1 MAKINVRS
9 PYYVS
14 TSQSGMVSASI
25 DIYIYAGVKTTDRP
39 ASPTYTLSSNAV
51 SARVDFEIAD
61 LVKDYIEMT
70 LNYVNSSSILNNVWV
85 DYVVT
90 RYFVNTSSAQPL
102 VNLTAFY
109 GYGYIED
116 GVNPQLG
123 GQAGLLT
130 NNHIVKNA
138 DDKLYFP
145 VDNSFNGT
153 TVEFKKDGSLV
164 NSVTISSTNNSYDQV
179 EYFSNTGA
187 TDNVDEII
195 VTSGIKTQEYT
206 VENITE
212 CLDTPYR
219 LTFVNRYGALQS
231 LTMFKKS
238 VRNMNTNVTYYK
250 KNIVENGNYNLG
262 EAQKSIVLK
271 NANESLTLN
280 SGFYPEN
287 NNDVFKEL
295 LLSEYVWIKYGAS
308 EIPCNIAS
316 SSISYK
322 TSRNDKLI
330 NYTLDIEFANDVVQ
344 NIR

>member
-14 TSQSGMVSASI
+14 TTQAGMVSASI
-25 DIYIYAGVKTTDRP
+25 DVYIYTGVQTTDRP
-39 ASPTYTLSSNAV
+39 ADPTYTLSSNAV

-70 LNYVNSSSILNNVWV
+70 LSYVNSPSIKNNVWV
-85 DYVVT
+85 DYQVT
-90 RYFVNTSSAQPL
+90 RYFIGSSSVQTMVQL
-102 VNLTAFY
+102 RGFD
-109 GYGYIED
+109 GYGYIAD
-116 GVNPQLG
+116 GVNPQLSA
-123 GQAGLLT
+123 QAALLT
-130 NNHIVKNA
+130 NTYILKDAN
-138 DDKLYFP
+138 DTLYFP
-145 VDNSFNGT
+145 VDNDFGGT
-153 TVEFKKDGSLV
+153 TVEFKNGGVSV
-164 NSVTISSTNNSYDQV
+164 NTETITTTTNSYDQV
-179 EYFSNTGA
+179 QYLSNTGA
-187 TDNVDEII
+187 SDNVDEVV
-195 VTSGIKTQEYT
+195 VTTGVKITTYT
-206 VENITE
+206 VQNVEE

-219 LTFVNRYGALQS
+219 LTFVNRFGALQS

-250 KNIVENGNYNLG
+250 KNIIENGNYNLG
-262 EAQKSIVLK
+262 NAQKSIVLK

-280 SGFYPEN
+280 SGYYPES

-295 LLSEYVWIKYGAS
+295 LLSENVWIDYES
-308 EIPCNIAS
+308 NEIPCNISS

>member
-14 TSQSGMVSASI
+14 TTQSGMVSASI
-25 DIYIYAGVKTTDRP
+25 DVYIYTGVQTTDRP
-39 ASPTYTLSSNAV
+39 ADPTYTLSSNAV

-70 LNYVNSSSILNNVWV
+70 LNFVNNTAIKNNVWV
-85 DYVVT
+85 DYQVT
-90 RYFVNTSSAQPL
+90 RYFINSSSVQTMVQL
-102 VNLTAFY
+102 RGFD
-109 GYGYIED
+109 GYGYFEED
-116 GVNPQLG
+116 VNPQLDKI
-123 GQAGLLT
+123 ALLSNT
-130 NNHIVKNA
+130 HIVKSK
-138 DDKLYFP
+138 DHLLRFP
-145 VDNSFNGT
+145 VDNSYNGAIIR
-153 TVEFKKDGSLV
+153 FLKDNVLV
-164 NSVTISSTNNSYDQV
+164 NSETIVSTSNSYDQV
-179 EYFSNTGA
+179 QYFSNTGGTA
-187 TDNVDEII
+187 NVDEVEVRLGADIY
-195 VTSGIKTQEYT
+195 TYT
-206 VENITE
+206 VENVEE

-219 LTFVNRYGALQS
+219 LTFVNKYGALQS
-231 LTMFKKS
+231 QTFFKKS

-250 KNIVENGNYNLG
+250 KNIISNGDYNLTA
-262 EAQKSIVLK
+262 AQKSIVLK

-295 LLSEYVWIKYGAS
+295 LLSENVWIFYDS
-308 EIPCNIAS
+308 QELPCNISS

>member
-9 PYYVS
+9 PYFVS
-14 TSQSGMVSASI
+14 TYQSGMVSASI

-51 SARVDFEIAD
+51 SARVDFEISD

-70 LNYVNSSSILNNVWV
+70 LSYVNSPSISNNVWV

-90 RYFVNTSSAQPL
+90 RYFVNTSIAQPL

-109 GYGYIED
+109 GYGYIEN
-116 GVNPQLG
+116 GVNPFNSSI
-123 GQAGLLT
+123 ALLT
-130 NNHIVKNA
+130 NTHIVKNA
-138 DDKLYFP
+138 DDVLRFP
-145 VDNSFNGT
+145 VDNSYNGT
-153 TVEFKKDGSLV
+153 TVTFKKDGSTV
-164 NSVTISSTNNSYDQV
+164 NTETITSTTNSYDQV
-179 EYFSNTGA
+179 EYFTNTGG
-187 TDNVDEII
+187 TDNVDE
-195 VTSGIKTQEYT
+195 VLVSSGIKNYT
-206 VENITE
+206 YIVENIEE

-219 LTFVNRYGALQS
+219 LTFVNKFGALQS
-231 LTMFKKS
+231 ITMFKKS

-250 KNIVENGNYNLG
+250 RNIVENGSYNLG

-271 NANESLTLN
+271 NANESLSLN

-295 LLSEYVWIKYGAS
+295 LLSEYVWIKYGS
-308 EIPCNIAS
+308 NEIPCNIAS

>member
-14 TSQSGMVSASI
+14 TYQSGMVSASI
-25 DIYIYAGVKTTDRP
+25 DIYIYSGVKTTDRP

-70 LNYVNSSSILNNVWV
+70 LSYVNSPSILNNVWV
-85 DYVVT
+85 DYIVT
-90 RYFVNTSSAQPL
+90 RYFVNTTSVQPL

-109 GYGYIED
+109 GYGYITD

-123 GQAGLLT
+123 GQAALLT
-130 NNHIVKNA
+130 NNYIVKNA

-145 VDNSFNGT
+145 VDNSFGGT

-164 NSVTISSTNNSYDQV
+164 NTVTISSTNNSYDQV

-187 TDNVDEII
+187 TDNVDQVI
-195 VTSGIKTQEYT
+195 VSSGIKSQEYT
-206 VENITE
+206 VENIEE

-219 LTFVNRYGALQS
+219 LTFVNKYGALQS

-250 KNIVENGNYNLG
+250 RNIIENANYNLG
-262 EAQKSIVLK
+262 EAQKAIVLK

-330 NYTLDIEFANDVVQ
+330 NYTLEIEFANDVVQ

>member
-14 TSQSGMVSASI
+14 TTQSGMVSASI
-25 DIYIYAGVKTTDRP
+25 DIYVYTGVQTTDRP
-39 ASPTYTLSSNAV
+39 ASPNYTLSSNAV

-61 LVKDYIEMT
+61 LVKDYIQMT
-70 LNYVNSSSILNNVWV
+70 LSFVNSPSILNNVWV

-102 VNLTAFY
+102 VQLRGFY

-123 GQAGLLT
+123 GQAGLIT
-130 NNHIVKNA
+130 NNHIIKNA
-138 DDKLYFP
+138 DDRIYFP
-145 VDNSFNGT
+145 VDNDFNGT
-153 TVEFKKDGSLV
+153 TVTFKKNGS
-164 NSVTISSTNNSYDQV
+164 TINTETITSTTNSYDQV
-179 EYFSNTGA
+179 EYLINSGA
-187 TDNVDEII
+187 TDNVDEI
-195 VTSGIKTQEYT
+195 VVVSGIKSQTYT
-206 VENITE
+206 VENIEE

-219 LTFVNRYGALQS
+219 LTFVNRYGALQRI
-231 LTMFKKS
+231 TMFKKS
-238 VRNMNTNVTYYK
+238 VRNMTTNVTYYK

-262 EAQKSIVLK
+262 NAQKSIVLK

-295 LLSEYVWIKYGAS
+295 LLSEYVWIYYGDS
-308 EIPCNIAS
+308 EIPCNISS

>member
-9 PYYVS
+9 PYFVS
-14 TSQSGMVSASI
+14 TNQSGMVSASI
-25 DIYIYAGVKTTDRP
+25 DIYIYSGVKTTDRP

-70 LNYVNSSSILNNVWV
+70 LSYVNSPSILNNVWV
-85 DYVVT
+85 DYIVT
-90 RYFVNTSSAQPL
+90 RYFVNTTSVQPL

-109 GYGYIED
+109 GYGYITD

-123 GQAGLLT
+123 GQAALLT
-130 NNHIVKNA
+130 NNYIVKNA

-145 VDNSFNGT
+145 VDNSFGGT

-164 NSVTISSTNNSYDQV
+164 NTVTISSTNNSYDQV

-187 TDNVDEII
+187 TDNVDQVI
-195 VTSGIKTQEYT
+195 VSSGIKSQEYT
-206 VENITE
+206 VENIEE

-219 LTFVNRYGALQS
+219 LTFVNKYGALQS

-250 KNIVENGNYNLG
+250 RNIIENANYNLG
-262 EAQKSIVLK
+262 EAQKAIVLK

-330 NYTLDIEFANDVVQ
+330 NYTLEIEFANDVVQ

>member
-14 TSQSGMVSASI
+14 TTQSGMVSASI
-25 DIYIYAGVKTTDRP
+25 DIYIYTGVQTTNRP
-39 ASPTYTLSSNAV
+39 ASPNYSLSSNAV

-61 LVKDYIEMT
+61 LVKDYINMT
-70 LNYVNSSSILNNVWV
+70 LSYVNSPSILNNVWV

-90 RYFVNTSSAQPL
+90 RYFVNTSTAQPIVQL
-102 VNLTAFY
+102 RGFD

-116 GVNPQLG
+116 GVNPQLT
-123 GQAGLLT
+123 GQAALLSNT
-130 NNHIVKNA
+130 YIVKNA

-145 VDNSFNGT
+145 VDNNFNGT
-153 TVEFKKDGSLV
+153 TVTFKKNGSNV
-164 NSVTISSTNNSYDQV
+164 NVVTISSSTNSHDQV
-179 EYFSNTGA
+179 EYLSNTGA
-187 TDNVDEII
+187 NDNVDQ
-195 VTSGIKTQEYT
+195 VVVATGVKSQTYT
-206 VENITE
+206 VENVEE

-231 LTMFKKS
+231 QTMFKKS
-238 VRNMNTNVTYYK
+238 VRNMTTNVTYYK
-250 KNIVENGNYNLG
+250 KNIIENANYNLG

-295 LLSEYVWIKYGAS
+295 LLSENVWIYYGGN
-308 EIPCNIAS
+308 EIPCNISS

>member
-14 TSQSGMVSASI
+14 TTQSGMVSASI
-25 DIYIYAGVKTTDRP
+25 DVYIYTGVQTTDRP

-51 SARVDFEIAD
+51 NARVDFEIAD

-70 LNYVNSSSILNNVWV
+70 LNFTNNTAIKNNVWV

-90 RYFVNTSSAQPL
+90 RYFANSSTAQPIVQL
-102 VNLTAFY
+102 RGFN
-109 GYGYIED
+109 GYGYFEED
-116 GVNPQLG
+116 VNPQLDII
-123 GQAGLLT
+123 ALLSNT
-130 NNHIVKNA
+130 HIVKSK
-138 DDKLYFP
+138 DHLLRFP
-145 VDNSFNGT
+145 VDNFYQGAQ
-153 TVEFKKDGSLV
+153 VRFFKDNVLQ
-164 NSVTISSTNNSYDQV
+164 NEEIVTRTYNSYDQV
-179 EYFSNTGA
+179 QYFSNTGGTA
-187 TDNVDEII
+187 NVDE
-195 VTSGIKTQEYT
+195 VRVVSGGQNYYYT
-206 VENITE
+206 VENIEE

-219 LTFVNRYGALQS
+219 LTFVNKYGALQS
-231 LTMFKKS
+231 QTFFKKS

-250 KNIVENGNYNLG
+250 KNIVSNGDYNLTA
-262 EAQKSIVLK
+262 AQKSIVLK

-295 LLSEYVWIKYGAS
+295 LLSENVWIYYDS
-308 EIPCNIAS
+308 QELPCNISS

>member
-14 TSQSGMVSASI
+14 TTQSGMVSASI
-25 DIYIYAGVKTTDRP
+25 DIYVYTGVQTTDRP
-39 ASPTYTLSSNAV
+39 ASPNYSLSSNAV

-70 LNYVNSSSILNNVWV
+70 LSFVNSPSIKNNVWV

-90 RYFVNTSSAQPL
+90 RYFVNTSVAQPL
-102 VNLTAFY
+102 VQLRGFY
-109 GYGYIED
+109 GYGYIAD
-116 GVNPQLG
+116 GVNPQAG
-123 GQAGLLT
+123 GQAGLIT
-130 NNHIVKNA
+130 NRHIVKNTS
-138 DDKLYFP
+138 DVLRFP
-145 VDNSFNGT
+145 VDNSYNGT
-153 TVEFKKDGSLV
+153 TVTFKRNGV
-164 NSVTISSTNNSYDQV
+164 VINTETIVSSTNSYDQV

-187 TDNVDEII
+187 SDNVDE
-195 VTSGIKTQEYT
+195 VVVATGVKSQTYT
-206 VENITE
+206 VENVEE

-219 LTFVNRYGALQS
+219 LTFVNRYGALQRI
-231 LTMFKKS
+231 TMFKKS
-238 VRNMNTNVTYYK
+238 VRNMTTNVTYYK
-250 KNIVENGNYNLG
+250 KNIIENANYNLG

-295 LLSEYVWIKYGAS
+295 LLSEYLWIYYEGN
-308 EIPCNIAS
+308 EIPCNISS

>member
-9 PYYVS
+9 PYFVS
-14 TSQSGMVSASI
+14 TYQSGMVSASI
-25 DIYIYAGVKTTDRP
+25 DIYIYSGVKTTDRP

-70 LNYVNSSSILNNVWV
+70 LSYVNSPSILNNVWV
-85 DYVVT
+85 DYIVT
-90 RYFVNTSSAQPL
+90 RYFVNTTSVQPL

-109 GYGYIED
+109 GYGYITD

-123 GQAGLLT
+123 GQAALLS
-130 NNHIVKNA
+130 NNYIVKNA

-145 VDNSFNGT
+145 VDNSFGGT

-164 NSVTISSTNNSYDQV
+164 NTVTISSTNNSYDQV

-187 TDNVDEII
+187 TDNVDQVI
-195 VTSGIKTQEYT
+195 VSSGIKSQEYT
-206 VENITE
+206 VENIEE

-219 LTFVNRYGALQS
+219 LTFVNKYGALQS

-250 KNIVENGNYNLG
+250 RNIIENANYNLG
-262 EAQKSIVLK
+262 EAQKAIVLK

-330 NYTLDIEFANDVVQ
+330 NYTLEIEFANDVVQ

>member
-39 ASPTYTLSSNAV
+39 SSPTYTLSSNAV
-51 SARVDFEIAD
+51 NERVDFEIAD

-70 LNYVNSSSILNNVWV
+70 LSYVNSPSILNNVWV

-109 GYGYIED
+109 GYGYIQD

-123 GQAGLLT
+123 AYAALLT
-130 NNHIVKNA
+130 NRHIVKNA
-138 DDKLYFP
+138 SDVLRFP
-145 VDNSFNGT
+145 VDNSYNGT
-153 TVEFKKDGSLV
+153 TVTFKRNGSVL
-164 NSVTISSTNNSYDQV
+164 NTETIVSSNNSYDQV
-179 EYFSNTGA
+179 EYFVATGVNT
-187 TDNVDEII
+187 DIDEVI
-195 VTSGIKTQEYT
+195 VTTGIKSQEFT
-206 VENITE
+206 VENIEE

-295 LLSEYVWIKYGAS
+295 LLSEYVWIYYGS
-308 EIPCNIAS
+308 REIPCNIAS